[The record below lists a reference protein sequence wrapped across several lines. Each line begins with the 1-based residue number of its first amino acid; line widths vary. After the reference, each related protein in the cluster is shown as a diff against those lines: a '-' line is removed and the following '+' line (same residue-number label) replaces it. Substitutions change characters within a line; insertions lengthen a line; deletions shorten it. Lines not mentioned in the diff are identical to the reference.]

1 MLAVAIVF
9 PWIRAIHLGY
19 GQFTLDTG
27 NSPWIRDFSLR
38 YGKFYDKQT
47 KIILQHEIIIEEQD
61 NINSENMT
69 LINIRKQMK
78 ITAKIR

>member
-9 PWIRAIHLGY
+9 LLSFPGY

-69 LINIRKQMK
+69 LIYIRKQMK
-78 ITAKIR
+78 ITKK